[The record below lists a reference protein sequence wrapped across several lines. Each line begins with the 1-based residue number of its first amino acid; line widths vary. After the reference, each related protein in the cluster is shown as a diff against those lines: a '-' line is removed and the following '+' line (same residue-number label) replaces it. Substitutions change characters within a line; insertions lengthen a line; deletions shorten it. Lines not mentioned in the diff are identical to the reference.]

1 MKNAT
6 TTDKKAKRPYVKK
19 TLRTQ
24 DELWKSIITT
34 LWSPFLRFCLEDWAD
49 KIDFTRKPFFLDK
62 ELRRIALR
70 SKSKNRTVDVLMR
83 IYLTDGT
90 HKVFL
95 LHIEVQ
101 GYFDPDFEPRLF
113 QYYYRITDLLQEPIE
128 TLIIM
133 IDDDPD
139 WRPNVYRQQCGETEV
154 YFKCKMFKLLD
165 NPPPYTA
172 KQDNPFSVVFEVA
185 WHGLKQNMLKNDDDL
200 MTLKFRLMRRL
211 LENDTDVATI
221 YDILEFINIYLPF
234 KKPEK
239 TTTFDRKIESIID
252 KSKDMG
258 ARTIRELYEE
268 FLKENAMKIANKKVK
283 EQFREERKI
292 NNQKIKKLEARNQE
306 MEARN
311 QEAKARQKE
320 EADRRLEEEADRRL
334 EEERLR
340 LEAETRM
347 TTLVRKLYEQG
358 ISAEI
363 IADSMMQPLAFVQEM
378 IGQSTPS
385 V

>member
-1 MKNAT
+1 
-6 TTDKKAKRPYVKK
+6 
-19 TLRTQ
+19 
-24 DELWKSIITT
+24 
-34 LWSPFLRFCLEDWAD
+34 
-49 KIDFTRKPFFLDK
+49 
-62 ELRRIALR
+62 
-70 SKSKNRTVDVLMR
+70 
-83 IYLTDGT
+83 
-90 HKVFL
+90 
-95 LHIEVQ
+95 
-101 GYFDPDFEPRLF
+101 
-113 QYYYRITDLLQEPIE
+113 
-128 TLIIM
+128 
-133 IDDDPD
+133 
-139 WRPNVYRQQCGETEV
+139 
-154 YFKCKMFKLLD
+154 
-165 NPPPYTA
+165 
-172 KQDNPFSVVFEVA
+172 
-185 WHGLKQNMLKNDDDL
+185 
-200 MTLKFRLMRRL
+200 
-211 LENDTDVATI
+211 
-221 YDILEFINIYLPF
+221 
-234 KKPEK
+234 
-239 TTTFDRKIESIID
+239 
-252 KSKDMG
+252 MG

-320 EADRRLEEEADRRL
+320 EADRRLEEE
-334 EEERLR
+334 RLR